1 MTQPDSESAE
11 APDEGSRTE
20 QKVDAMLS
28 EFEIEPTP
36 REGRAALDVSFND
49 TDEDETGL

>member
-20 QKVDAMLS
+20 QKVEAMLS
-28 EFEIEPTP
+28 EFEIEPT